1 MQQMD
6 IKNILQYPHF
16 ELQSFIGNATNSKTI
31 QYLHKESCQLITNL
45 THLQYPP
52 HVSKEVKF

>member
-6 IKNILQYPHF
+6 IKKNTIPPF

-31 QYLHKESCQLITNL
+31 
-45 THLQYPP
+45 
-52 HVSKEVKF
+52 